1 MQIPRAPIPGANY
14 TSDTRNYPWHR
25 PADID
30 KYDEAVLNTLN
41 RLETPSGASLVYSML
56 DVDVP
61 IATITSAMLQ
71 QAISKGVIH
80 IDMAI
85 LIAGPV
91 ARGIEVFAKSH
102 DLKYEMGADPDDEVI
117 YTPNQL
123 AVLLRSQQQESEDG
137 PAMEDSTPTEPVS
150 PPTESGLMSSPSE
163 EDIEPAPE
171 EEQQSMLGIAE
182 EETTNELA

>member
-30 KYDEAVLNTLN
+30 NYDAAVSNTLK

-56 DVDVP
+56 NIDMP
-61 IATITSAMLQ
+61 IASVTSAMLQ
-71 QAISKGVIH
+71 QSISKGIIH

-102 DLKYEMGADPDDEVI
+102 DISYEMGAEADDELI
-117 YTPNQL
+117 YTPSQL
-123 AVLLRSQQQESEDG
+123 ALLLDSEEATAD
-137 PAMEDSTPTEPVS
+137 APVES
-150 PPTESGLMSSPSE
+150 PPVDPPAQEEGLMTSPSADAVE
-163 EDIEPAPE
+163 EAPE
-171 EEQQSMLGIAE
+171 EEQQSMLGMAE
-182 EETTNELA
+182 EEENPDGVA